1 MLPRFFKRGVVVAN
15 YAESGESLRSS
26 LASKR
31 VAKVESLVKAG
42 DYVMIQFGHNDMKDK
57 SEGAL
62 QRYESSLRALVKS
75 IQARGAVPV
84 LITSMERKAGI
95 TKDTLEG
102 YPDTVR
108 RVAEDEKTALIDLH
122 SMSRTLY
129 VALGSDLDAAFQDGT
144 HHSNFG
150 SDQLARCVVRG
161 IRSAGLPIAQM
172 LVADAPA
179 FDPVHPDTPADF
191 SYAVSPLV
199 DPKKPD
205 GN

>member
-108 RVAEDEKTALIDLH
+108 RVAEDEKTALIDRH

-172 LVADAPA
+172 LVADALA